1 MLRTAAPRMA
11 GRTAASGGGAV
22 AAAVPR
28 LPAASLASLRRMHLL
43 PAAAVAASSFLRG
56 DVSRHA
62 LMAPR

>member
-11 GRTAASGGGAV
+11 GRTAGGGAL
-22 AAAVPR
+22 AAAAGPR
-28 LPAASLASLRRMHLL
+28 LPAASLVGLRRVHML
-43 PAAAVAASSFLRG
+43 PAAAVAASSLLRG